1 MRALAACVAATCLAM
16 VGCAEAPELR
26 GAVLIV
32 LDTLRADR
40 LSAYGHER
48 ETSPNLDRLAREGVL
63 FENAFSSSSWTL
75 PAVVGLLSARQPTAG
90 VFDGTLRHSQVEA
103 LRDAGLRT
111 AAMTEGGYVSR
122 FYGLDRGFDQFR
134 EVEGPVRN
142 TVLARAFANLKRGGI
157 EETFAAAREWLE
169 QHADERFFLL
179 VHSYEVHAPYRR
191 REYSEGLER
200 GSLGPSFEIPD
211 AQRVRDRELPIGD
224 VERRYVGALYDGGVR
239 EADRRVGEL
248 LDTIDRLGLRD
259 TTLVVVTS
267 DHGEDLGERH
277 PQLTGDHGYTL
288 YDEVLRVPLIMRD
301 PGVREPGLR
310 VATQVRLLDV
320 LPTVLERLDVAP
332 RSAVAGRSLVGLM
345 HGETEVDRPA
355 LSRLVPADGRSGR
368 TSLRTG
374 THKLIVNSP
383 SAVPR
388 APLFELYALSDD
400 PGEHE
405 NRSQR
410 DPERLAALRGELA
423 RVMAPL
429 REAGDPDFS
438 QVDSVPEALRERLES
453 LGYLER

>member
-169 QHADERFFLL
+169 QHADARFFLL

-239 EADRRVGEL
+239 EADRRVS
-248 LDTIDRLGLRD
+248 TLR
-259 TTLVVVTS
+259 
-267 DHGEDLGERH
+267 
-277 PQLTGDHGYTL
+277 
-288 YDEVLRVPLIMRD
+288 
-301 PGVREPGLR
+301 
-310 VATQVRLLDV
+310 
-320 LPTVLERLDVAP
+320 
-332 RSAVAGRSLVGLM
+332 
-345 HGETEVDRPA
+345 
-355 LSRLVPADGRSGR
+355 
-368 TSLRTG
+368 
-374 THKLIVNSP
+374 
-383 SAVPR
+383 
-388 APLFELYALSDD
+388 
-400 PGEHE
+400 
-405 NRSQR
+405 
-410 DPERLAALRGELA
+410 
-423 RVMAPL
+423 
-429 REAGDPDFS
+429 
-438 QVDSVPEALRERLES
+438 
-453 LGYLER
+453 